1 MVEVPM
7 TTDWVNPC
15 GGTRWRTLDDGAI
28 EVEGQGVPMYAA
40 DSSNTKYL
48 SQTWANWKPHFQTT
62 AKKFG
67 LPVSWLVAIAT
78 METGMWSGNPQKQ
91 ATILGGDGTGSLG
104 IMQPLPS
111 VSAMYGYQQSQVA
124 DPGNNIDVG
133 GHVILAAL
141 KTANGQAGGFPVVA
155 AMYNGGASRGG
166 CNVGNDEFNLKGYGG
181 RYVGPAIRYQNAA
194 IRLLKVNAASGN
206 LLMSFSLGLLATGGL
221 AVGMLWYMDRHP
233 R

>member
-1 MVEVPM
+1 M

-15 GGTRWRTLDDGAI
+15 GGTRWRTLSDGAI
-28 EVEGQGVPMYAA
+28 EVEGQGVPMYPA
-40 DSSNTKYL
+40 DSAYIKYL
-48 SQTWANWKPHFQTT
+48 AQTWNNWRSEFRST
-62 AKKFG
+62 ASKFK

-91 ATILGGDGTGSLG
+91 ATILGSDGTGSLG

-111 VSAMYGYQQSQVA
+111 VSGMYGYKQSEVA
-124 DPGNNIDVG
+124 IPANNIDVG
-133 GHVILAAL
+133 GHVITAAAR
-141 KTANGQAGGFPVVA
+141 TQNGQAGGFPVVA
-155 AMYNGGASRGG
+155 AQYNGGGSRGG

-194 IRLLKVNAASGN
+194 VRLLKVNEP
-206 LLMSFSLGLLATGGL
+206 SLLLAFSFGIL
-221 AVGMLWYMDRHP
+221 AAGSIAAGTLWYLERH